1 MTQISFYQ
9 IPGGFDDLLMFTCRL
24 SEKAWR
30 RNIDVLI
37 YSPDPGVVAA
47 LDARLWDYSA
57 TSFLAHDAPTP
68 SVTPQ
73 ISLEPTM
80 IGISTTADQD
90 PGSCRGLL
98 INLDTVAPNWF
109 GRFDRLAE
117 IVPDNVA
124 ARDAKRQRYRYY
136 RDRGYPLAY
145 HDLTHNPAEHR

>member
-1 MTQISFYQ
+1 MTHINFYQ
-9 IPGGFDDLLMFTCRL
+9 IPGGFDDLLTFTCRL

-30 RNIDVLI
+30 RGIDVLI
-37 YSPDPGVVAA
+37 HSPDPVVVAA

-68 SVTPQ
+68 SMTSQ
-73 ISLEPTM
+73 ILPGPTI
-80 IGISTTADQD
+80 IGISTTADRD
-90 PGSCRGLL
+90 PGSYRGLL

-136 RDRGYPLAY
+136 RDRGYPLTY
-145 HDLTHNPAEHR
+145 HDLTANIAERR